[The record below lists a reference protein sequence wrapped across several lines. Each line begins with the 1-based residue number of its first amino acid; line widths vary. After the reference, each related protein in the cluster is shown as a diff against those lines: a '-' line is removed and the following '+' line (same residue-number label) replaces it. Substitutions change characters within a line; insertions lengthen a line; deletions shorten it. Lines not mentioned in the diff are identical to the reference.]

1 MSFILR
7 ILFNKPFT
15 IDYVY
20 LKKEVATSPV
30 KHDCF
35 CCSLYAHMFHMCII
49 LYVLVNTVC
58 HCVICIVL
66 LKGR

>member
-30 KHDCF
+30 QHDCF
-35 CCSLYAHMFHMCII
+35 CCSLYAHMFHMCTI
-49 LYVLVNTVC
+49 LYVFVNTVC
-58 HCVICIVL
+58 HCVICLVL